1 MFIFNCR
8 LLDVEFVFRLG
19 IKNQIV
25 KLLICILYKI
35 QEDIKILCK
44 HVLKPMIL
52 MYKKC
57 MNGKILKDNKNKN
70 NKNIKIFLMI
80 LMNNNKKLD
89 KVYEHDFRILS

>member
-25 KLLICILYKI
+25 RLLICILYKI
-35 QEDIKILCK
+35 LEDIKILCK
-44 HVLKPMIL
+44 LVLKQVIL
-52 MYKKC
+52 MFKKC
-57 MNGKILKDNKNKN
+57 MNGKILKNKKI

-80 LMNNNKKLD
+80 SMNNNKRLD

>member
-35 QEDIKILCK
+35 LEDIKILCK
-44 HVLKPMIL
+44 LVLKTMIL

-57 MNGKILKDNKNKN
+57 MNGKILKNNKI

>member
-1 MFIFNCR
+1 MFIYDCR

-25 KLLICILYKI
+25 RLLIYILYKI
-35 QEDIKILCK
+35 LADIKILCK
-44 HVLKPMIL
+44 LVLKQMIL
-52 MYKKC
+52 MFKKC
-57 MNGKILKDNKNKN
+57 MNGKILKNKKI

-80 LMNNNKKLD
+80 LMNNNKRLD

>member
-25 KLLICILYKI
+25 RLLICILYKI
-35 QEDIKILCK
+35 QADIKILCK
-44 HVLKPMIL
+44 LVLKQTIL
-52 MYKKC
+52 MFKKC
-57 MNGKILKDNKNKN
+57 MNGKILKNKKI

-80 LMNNNKKLD
+80 LMNNNKRLD